1 MGTARE
7 VVAGSTTWPACR
19 ASVASCCGGVFD
31 SSDMKGCSCL
41 RVWDEPRYTAVV
53 LEVQASAAD
62 QYLAGHIVGQRRAE
76 EQDRVGCLFR
86 RAEPAQWAGGHEL
99 FERLRRDADLDRVAV
114 DVERGVAGRGR
125 CDQAR

>member
-1 MGTARE
+1 MGTARD

-41 RVWDEPRYTAVV
+41 SVWDEPRYTAPV

-62 QYLAGHIVGQRRAE
+62 QHLAGNVVRQRRAE
-76 EQDRVGCLFR
+76 EQHRVGGFFWG
-86 RAEPAQWAGGHEL
+86 AQPPERAGGHEGI
-99 FERLRRDADLDRVAV
+99 ERLGRYADSN
-114 DVERGVAGRGR
+114 G
-125 CDQAR
+125 